1 MQMAAIDGLRYR
13 CEEALA
19 TLTPRAIVI
28 ARKQE
33 LINEALASEKLKVC
47 ITHSFCHSSL
57 SFVFYRNTLRTTLPI
72 CACCDMALG

>member
-33 LINEALASEKLKVC
+33 LINEALASEKLKV
-47 ITHSFCHSSL
+47 
-57 SFVFYRNTLRTTLPI
+57 
-72 CACCDMALG
+72 